1 MYKTNRCRSFFVSVK
16 NKLNT
21 KILKDS
27 AKGCKVQE
35 RREQMSSPKL
45 SKLIVNDRVRVAG
58 DEEQI
63 VKEVIKN
70 QLNTFDKI
78 PPMGLLWQQRNEQS

>member
-1 MYKTNRCRSFFVSVK
+1 
-16 NKLNT
+16 
-21 KILKDS
+21 
-27 AKGCKVQE
+27 
-35 RREQMSSPKL
+35 MSSPKL
-45 SKLIVNDRVRVAG
+45 SKLIVNEGVRVAG

-70 QLNTFDKI
+70 QVNTFDKI